1 MASPVDTLRLL
12 RLFRS
17 APPPLVET
25 DLERRAVYS
34 AASEQFEQL
43 LSASA
48 TVGFAASVVR
58 QRLCVF
64 IRYWL
69 AGVCGLILAR

>member
-1 MASPVDTLRLL
+1 MASPVDTVRLL
-12 RLFRS
+12 RLFHS
-17 APPPLVET
+17 APPPLVDT

-48 TVGFAASVVR
+48 TVGFAARV
-58 QRLCVF
+58 CVE
-64 IRYWL
+64 
-69 AGVCGLILAR
+69 VDHSHSLITAM

>member
-34 AASEQFEQL
+34 ATSEQFEQL

-48 TVGFAASVVR
+48 TVGFAARPLTPVLRAQPGS
-58 QRLCVF
+58 
-64 IRYWL
+64 
-69 AGVCGLILAR
+69 ARHRSRRRV